1 MLYLRSQ
8 FNGVV
13 VAAENFLVMSFF
25 FAQKLAANLT
35 FHKFYHF
42 TIKVNE
48 LMVLKVKPELCL

>member
-48 LMVLKVKPELCL
+48 LMALKV